1 MKHVISVSL
10 GSSARDASSEAVIM
24 GEEFKIER
32 IGADGDEKKFAEL
45 IARYDGKIDAFGL
58 GGTDRY
64 ICTGTRRYTLRD
76 GDRLARLAK
85 KTPIADGSGVKN
97 TLERRTIEYLQK
109 EGVVDFA
116 SSKVLMVCA
125 VDRFGMA
132 QALNEY
138 AKDIIFGD
146 VMFILGVPLPLRS
159 YKALT
164 KIADMLIPIVRLLP
178 TSVLYPTGKSQN
190 VSKPKF
196 VKYYDWADVVCGD
209 FLLIRKTLPMNLEG
223 KTIVTNTV
231 TAADK
236 EVLRDRE
243 LKTLVTTTPEYNGRR
258 YGTNVFEAIMLTL
271 MGKSQEEARPEDYM
285 DLLEKMNWKPT
296 VSGFER

>member
-1 MKHVISVSL
+1 MKHVVSVSL
-10 GSSARDASSEAVIM
+10 GSSARNASSEAVIM

-32 IGADGDEKKFAEL
+32 VGADGDEKRFAEL
-45 IARYDGKIDAFGL
+45 IAEYDGNIDAFGL

-85 KTPIADGSGVKN
+85 KTPVADGSGVKN

-109 EGVVDFA
+109 EGVVDFR

-132 QALNEY
+132 QALNKVAGE
-138 AKDIIFGD
+138 IIFGD
-146 VMFILGVPLPLRS
+146 LMFILGVPMPLKS
-159 YKALT
+159 YKTLT
-164 KIADMLIPIVRLLP
+164 KIADMLIPVVRLLP

-190 VSKPKF
+190 ESKPKF
-196 VKYYDWADVVCGD
+196 VKYYDWADIVCGD
-209 FLLIRKTLPMNLEG
+209 FLLIRKTLPPDLSG

-231 TAADK
+231 TSADK
-236 EVLRDRE
+236 DVLRERG
-243 LKTLVTTTPEYNGRR
+243 LKRLVTTTPEYNGRR
-258 YGTNVFEAIMLTL
+258 YGTNVFEAVMLTL
-271 MGKSQEEARPEDYM
+271 MGKTQEEASPEDYM
-285 DLLEKMNWKPT
+285 TLLEKMNWTPAVT
-296 VSGFER
+296 EF